1 LTAAIE
7 NVVVSPSGSSY
18 ALSLANNS
26 VIVLSTTELDAKTNI
41 VGIQSRRMDTKH
53 LTTSKD
59 GLLAMQSV
67 PIAVDPKN
75 AQQVLCAVPASQ
87 PRQRSEGIQPSPYL
101 QTFDVAN
108 QRAVSRQALTRNN
121 ATDPNQ
127 GPDGKRILEPN
138 VILLQISHDGQY
150 LATVDEWL
158 PPQVDLNY
166 IDEGVSDALEEE
178 RLRRREVHFKIWVWD
193 EKKAQWSLE
202 TRIDSPHFLEDA
214 SSNGRVLDLVVN
226 PKQLGFAT
234 IGEDHVVR
242 IWKPKTRSTQG
253 IVRRGANEGGTVNWT
268 IHGSITLPNPS
279 KLWLSEVGIAP
290 SRTRTLRLAYSAD
303 GSILAAGVSGASAA
317 DRGLIHL
324 IDMSSGTIRR
334 SMTEIDTT
342 VLCGLGI
349 VGRCLVAV
357 TDCIT
362 VWDMVSDNLVYCTSI
377 KTAGF
382 SSVERTSVV
391 RLAVNEVDGTFAV
404 SLPQLEEYKESTS
417 DVKRASSR
425 LAIFGTE
432 HSNSIWSGTVPGIT
446 LGLAARKGTGAKG
459 YVALDSISCIRTI
472 DPVAGTLGLPA
483 LQPVKQEVQV
493 VQDEDVEEESE
504 DTTDRRLEL
513 EDATLEN
520 EYDKPVVTQ
529 QDLELIFHNESAPQA
544 PKDVFSAVVRLFGG
558 VGKAAA

>member
-1 LTAAIE
+1 
-7 NVVVSPSGSSY
+7 
-18 ALSLANNS
+18 
-26 VIVLSTTELDAKTNI
+26 
-41 VGIQSRRMDTKH
+41 MDTKH
-53 LTTSKD
+53 LTTFKD
-59 GLLAMQSV
+59 GLLAMQTV

-75 AQQVLCAVPASQ
+75 TQQILCAVPASQ
-87 PRQRSEGIQPSPYL
+87 PRQRSGGIQPSPYL

-108 QRAVSRQALTRNN
+108 QRPISRQALTRNN

-127 GPDGKRILEPN
+127 GPDGKRILEPD
-138 VILLQISHDGQY
+138 VHLLQISHDGQY

-166 IDEGVSDALEEE
+166 IDEGVSHALEEE

-202 TRIDSPHFLEDA
+202 TRIDAPHFLEDA

-242 IWKPKTRSTQG
+242 IWKPKTRSIQG

-268 IHGSITLPNPS
+268 IHGSITLPNPN
-279 KLWLSEVGIAP
+279 KLWLSDAGAGP

-303 GSILAAGVSGASAA
+303 GSILAAGVSGASDA
-317 DRGLIHL
+317 DRGLVYL
-324 IDMSSGTIRR
+324 IDTNSGTIRR

-349 VGRCLVAV
+349 VGRCLVAI

-382 SSVERTSVV
+382 DSVERTSVV
-391 RLAVNEVDGTFAV
+391 RLAVNEADGTFAV
-404 SLPQLEEYKESTS
+404 SLPQLEGCNESTS
-417 DVKRASSR
+417 DVKRASSK
-425 LAIFGTE
+425 LAIYGTE
-432 HSNSIWSGTVPGIT
+432 HGDSTWSTTVPGIT
-446 LGLAARKGTGAKG
+446 LGLAARKGNGARG
-459 YVALDSISCIRTI
+459 YIALDSISCIRTI

-483 LQPVKQEVQV
+483 LQPVKQEVQMV
-493 VQDEDVEEESE
+493 VQDEVVEEESG

-513 EDATLEN
+513 EDAMLEN

-544 PKDVFSAVVRLFGG
+544 PKDVFSAVLRLFGG